1 MENEFSFQE
10 IENKKKSLKRYR
22 TNRACVRRLEKKLAL
37 LEDRITTIK
46 SPNFSGMP
54 RGGQPVTLADLI
66 SDKDELE
73 KRIERLKK
81 KGRQIKS
88 EILEEIDTLDDYRY
102 CEILE
107 AYFIDCLS
115 MEDIADREGYSTRRI
130 YALYSEAIEILSV
143 KFH

>member
-1 MENEFSFQE
+1 MAENELSQE

-22 TNRACVRRLEKKLAL
+22 KNCACVHRLEKKLAL
-37 LEDRITTIK
+37 LDDRIISIK

-73 KRIERLKK
+73 KRIERLKN

-88 EILEEIDTLDDYRY
+88 EILEEIDTLEDSRY

-107 AYFIDCLS
+107 AYFIDGLS
-115 MEDIADREGYSTRRI
+115 MEDIAENEGYSVRQI
-130 YALYSEAIEILSV
+130 YKLYSEAINILLV
-143 KFH
+143 K

>member
-1 MENEFSFQE
+1 
-10 IENKKKSLKRYR
+10 
-22 TNRACVRRLEKKLAL
+22 
-37 LEDRITTIK
+37 
-46 SPNFSGMP
+46 MP

>member
-1 MENEFSFQE
+1 MENELFSQE

-22 TNRACVRRLEKKLAL
+22 KNRACVHRLEKKLAL

-54 RGGQPVTLADLI
+54 RGGQPVTIAELI

-73 KRIERLKK
+73 KRIERLKE
-81 KGRQIKS
+81 KGKQIKR
-88 EILEEIDTLDDYRY
+88 EILEEIDTLEDPRY

-107 AYFIDCLS
+107 AYFIDGLS
-115 MEDIADREGYSTRRI
+115 MEDIADMEGYSTRRI
-130 YALYSEAIEILSV
+130 YKLYSEAIEILSV
-143 KFH
+143 

>member
-1 MENEFSFQE
+1 MVENEMFQE
-10 IENKKKSLKRYR
+10 VEDKKVFLKRYR
-22 TNRACVRRLEKKLAL
+22 ENRACVRRLEKKLAL
-37 LEDRITTIK
+37 LEDRIISIK

-88 EILEEIDTLDDYRY
+88 EILEEIDTLEDPRY

-107 AYFIDCLS
+107 AYFIDGLS
-115 MEDIADREGYSTRRI
+115 MEDIAENEGYSVRQI
-130 YALYSEAIEILSV
+130 YKLYSEAINILLI
-143 KFH
+143 K

>member
-1 MENEFSFQE
+1 MENEFSTQE

-22 TNRACVRRLEKKLAL
+22 NNRACVRRLEKKLAL
-37 LEDRITTIK
+37 LDDRITTIK

-115 MEDIADREGYSTRRI
+115 MEDIADMEGYSERRV
-130 YALYSEAIEILSV
+130 YRLYSQAINILSV
-143 KFH
+143 KYQ